1 MAVRDE
7 RMENV
12 DIWILANLTASS
24 KHENLACKMYF
35 VFTRL
40 LFSDE
45 PDLTIKYVT
54 ECWKSCI
61 LIFTKQEEFYKN
73 VCTPCSRANL
83 WSFQLYVVVVTNTE
97 DIILTMMYRIS
108 LTVLV

>member
-24 KHENLACKMYF
+24 KHENLACKIYF

-73 VCTPCSRANL
+73 VCTPCRGNL
-83 WSFQLYVVVVTNTE
+83 WSFQLYVIVTYTE